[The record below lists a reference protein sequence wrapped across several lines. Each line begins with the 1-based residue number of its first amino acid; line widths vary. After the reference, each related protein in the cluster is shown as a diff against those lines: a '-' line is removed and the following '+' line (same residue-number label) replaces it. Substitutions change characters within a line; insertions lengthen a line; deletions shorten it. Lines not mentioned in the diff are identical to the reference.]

1 MRREISESGESLE
14 TQDSIEHSII
24 KTPSKSDSGNKY
36 FKSKTERRR
45 RGDRLRKS
53 NDSLNNS
60 NDSKY
65 LSPISRESK
74 RLSESLN
81 DLGPSFSNLKA
92 ITGSMT

>member
-1 MRREISESGESLE
+1 MRREISESGESIE
-14 TQDSIEHSII
+14 TQDSIENSII
-24 KTPSKSDSGNKY
+24 KTPSKSDSGKY

-92 ITGSMT
+92 ISGPMT